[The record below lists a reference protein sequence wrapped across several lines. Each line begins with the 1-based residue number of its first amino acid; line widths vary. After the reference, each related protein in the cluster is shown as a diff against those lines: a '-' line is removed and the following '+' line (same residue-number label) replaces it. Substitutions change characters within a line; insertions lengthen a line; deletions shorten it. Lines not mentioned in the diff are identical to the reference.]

1 MSEITY
7 RTITPDEFPLMEPI
21 FRATIEA
28 QEYLTPDATSTE
40 EICKSYLFGD
50 KPGGEV
56 WIAEKDGKVLGGYY
70 QRSNH
75 HGLGNHIANC
85 GYFVSPDARGMGLGR
100 KLGEHSIARAREK
113 GYRGI
118 QFNFV
123 VSTNTVAVKLWQ
135 SLGFQIIGTIPQ
147 GYHRKREEYV
157 DAYIMF
163 QSLVA
168 SDE

>member
-1 MSEITY
+1 MTNITF

-21 FRATIEA
+21 FRATIAA
-28 QEYLTPDATSTE
+28 QEYLTPDVDSSE

-50 KPGGEV
+50 KPEGEV
-56 WIAEKDGKVLGGYY
+56 WVVEESGKVLGGYY

-75 HGLGNHIANC
+75 HGLGSHITNC
-85 GYFVSPDARGMGLGR
+85 GYFVSPDARGKGLGR

-113 GYRGI
+113 GYRAI

-135 SLGFQIIGTIPQ
+135 SLGFDIIATIPQ

-157 DAYIMF
+157 DAYVMF
-163 QSLVA
+163 KSLV
-168 SDE
+168 